1 MKSLCVIIP
10 IYKTVLSNEEEK
22 SIQNTI
28 EKLNQYDIWIV
39 APRNLNLNALKK
51 YGELR
56 LKVFHE
62 KYFSSAEMYS
72 RLLLNPFFYMKFDE
86 YKYMLIV
93 QTDAYII
100 GDQDML
106 EGIMRLD
113 YDYWGAP
120 WFAPM
125 KIRRFEIDRNYLQ
138 YIGAEVLK
146 DLVFGKKRIKIVGN
160 GGLSLRKIQSTIKL
174 LKSKKIYLK
183 WWGRNEDLFFAYHG
197 DSNLIGFRIPSVE
210 LASTFSLEQKMREEM
225 RKGARPFGV
234 HAWEKWYPQ
243 MKKEMNIKEEY

>member
-28 EKLNQYDIWIV
+28 KKLSQYDIWVI
-39 APRNLNLNALKK
+39 APRNLNLSMLKK

-56 LKVFHE
+56 FKVFHE

-72 RLLLNPFFYMKFDE
+72 RLLLNPYFYMKFAE
-86 YKYMLIV
+86 YEYMLIV

-106 EGIMRLD
+106 ESIMRLD

-125 KIRRFEIDRNYLQ
+125 KIRRFEIDRKYLQ
-138 YIGAEVLK
+138 HIGAEVLK
-146 DLVFGKKRIKIVGN
+146 DFIFGRKRIKTVGN
-160 GGLSLRKIQSTIKL
+160 GGLSLRKIQSTIRL
-174 LKSKKIYLK
+174 LQLKKIYLK

-210 LASTFSLEQKMREEM
+210 LAGTFSLEQKMREEM

-243 MKKEMNIKEEY
+243 MKREIGIYE